1 MNSIDIDVGGTFT
14 DLVLHFREK
23 VLVKKVPT
31 TPYDLSVCFSKVI
44 EEGAVALGMKMD
56 ELLPAIDMIRY
67 STTIAMNRLIEKR
80 GPRLGLITTEGHEDV
95 VLMGRGAQWIDGTRV
110 AERRNLAVQN
120 KPEPLIP
127 RHMIVGVKERIDS
140 RGRVIRPLNENDVR
154 EKVRALVARGARGF
168 VVSLLWGFLNPVHE
182 HRVKEI
188 IRDEYKEFH
197 IGYLPVVLAGQ
208 VVGKLGEYERTMAA
222 ILDAYLHRSMQI
234 ELSAMWDK
242 LRERGYRKPLLMIQS
257 SGGITEVFRTTA
269 SRTFNSG
276 PVSGLMGAH
285 HVARSLGYHNVV
297 MTDMGGTSFDVGLV
311 VKDSVRSYDFRPIID
326 RWMVGIT
333 MIKTLSVGAGGGSI
347 ASINRL
353 LHNQLQVGPRSAGSL
368 PGPACFNLGG
378 TDPTVTDADVV
389 LGYINPEFYFGGRM
403 KLVKNRAMQAIRDK
417 VAKPLGI
424 SVEEGAQV
432 IRKIVNGNMASA
444 IMKEVHLRGYSP
456 EEFILFVAGG
466 AGPTHVEGFKG
477 DIPKAVTFPFSPVF
491 CAFGS
496 STMDIMHVYEVSRK
510 LTLLEPGSQRLA
522 NEYDVFNRTVESL
535 IAQAK
540 RDLTGDGLDSRKA
553 SFVLELDMLYG
564 GQFHVKRALSPRLAL
579 HTPEDVLAICE
590 AFEKEFSE
598 AFSPFVVN
606 PQGGVFIESFILKA
620 IVPTEK
626 VHLPEIPL
634 EGHDPKAARKSERPV
649 FWPEAND
656 FQPTHIFTYEALRP
670 GNVVEGPAIL
680 EGEYTTIV
688 VPASMNFT
696 VDQHGLGIME
706 EPAGSKEKHAYSNHR
721 REARMAQAGAR
732 NPA

>member
-1 MNSIDIDVGGTFT
+1 VNAIDIDVGGTFT
-14 DLVLHFREK
+14 DLVLHYDGK

-31 TPYDLSVCFSKVI
+31 TPYDLSVCFSRVI
-44 EEGAVALGMKMD
+44 EEGASGLGMKMD
-56 ELLPAIDMIRY
+56 ELLPGIDMIRY
-67 STTIAMNRLIEKR
+67 STTIAMNRLIEKK

-95 VLMGRGAQWIDGTRV
+95 VLIGRGAQWIDGTRV
-110 AERRNLAVQN
+110 QERRNLAVQK
-120 KPEPLIP
+120 KPDPLIP
-127 RHMIVGVKERIDS
+127 RDMIVGAKERIDS
-140 RGRVIRPLNENDVR
+140 RGNIIRPLDEGDLR
-154 EKVRALVARGARGF
+154 KKVRYLVNRGARGF

-182 HRVKEI
+182 RRVKEV
-188 IRDEYKEFH
+188 IRDEYKEYH

-208 VVGKLGEYERTMAA
+208 VVGKLGEYERSLAA

-257 SGGITEVFRTTA
+257 SGGIAEVFRTTA

-297 MTDMGGTSFDVGLV
+297 MSDMGGTSFDVGLV

-347 ASINRL
+347 ASVNRL
-353 LHNQLQVGPRSAGSL
+353 LQNAVQVGPRSAGSM
-368 PGPACFNLGG
+368 PGPACFNQGG
-378 TDPTVTDADVV
+378 NDPTVTDADLV
-389 LGYINPEFYFGGRM
+389 LGYLNPDFYFGGRM
-403 KLVKNRAMQAIRDK
+403 KLVKNRALQAIRDR

-424 SVEEGAQV
+424 SVEEGAQI

-456 EEFILFVAGG
+456 EDFILFVGGG

-477 DIPKAVTFPFSPVF
+477 DIPKAVMFTFSPVF

-496 STMDIMHVYEVSRK
+496 STMDIMHVYEASKK
-510 LTLLEPGSQRLA
+510 LTLLEPGSQQLSQ
-522 NEYDVFNRTVESL
+522 EYDAFNRTVEL
-535 IAQAK
+535 LMAQAK
-540 RDLTGDGLDSRKA
+540 KDLAGDGLNPDGA
-553 SFVLELDMLYG
+553 AFVLELDMLYG
-564 GQFHVKRALSPRLAL
+564 GQFHVKRALSPRLAI
-579 HTPEDVLAICE
+579 HKPEDVQAICD

-620 IVPTEK
+620 IVNTEK
-626 VHLPEIPL
+626 VHLPKLTL
-634 EGHDPKAARKSERPV
+634 EKPDPSAARKGERPV
-649 FWPEAND
+649 YWPDDRD
-656 FQPTHIFTYEALRP
+656 FRTTSLFSYEALRP
-670 GNVVEGPAIL
+670 GNVLEGPAII
-680 EGEYTTIV
+680 EGEYTTMV
-688 VPASMNFT
+688 LPPAMRFSI
-696 VDQHGLGIME
+696 DDRGLGIL
-706 EPAGSKEKHAYSNHR
+706 
-721 REARMAQAGAR
+721 EALAAKSASGGK
-732 NPA
+732 